1 MKEGGRVRT
10 YLRPELCAE
19 VSLQTL
25 RHRGGGKKREEEEAG
40 LGNTA
45 PTRLGKSLPNALM
58 NLTCSLK
65 YVSQFITQEAYYLE
79 IAT

>member
-1 MKEGGRVRT
+1 MLT

-25 RHRGGGKKREEEEAG
+25 RHRAGKKERE

-45 PTRLGKSLPNALM
+45 AAARLGKRLPNALM
-58 NLTCSLK
+58 NLTCSAK
-65 YVSQFITQEAYYLE
+65 YVRRFITSEAYYLE